1 MVYLGLGLAIKTGDF
16 LTGAKRREWM
26 GCWGCTSKSTSSQK
40 KHDLAA
46 KYGCSSTVL
55 GRIGVPKLGG
65 NTHGLEPSFTRTRS
79 VR

>member
-40 KHDLAA
+40 NMIWPQNMGVALQSLGGLECPNLVVTH
-46 KYGCSSTVL
+46 TVL
-55 GRIGVPKLGG
+55 SPASQELV
-65 NTHGLEPSFTRTRS
+65 
-79 VR
+79 V